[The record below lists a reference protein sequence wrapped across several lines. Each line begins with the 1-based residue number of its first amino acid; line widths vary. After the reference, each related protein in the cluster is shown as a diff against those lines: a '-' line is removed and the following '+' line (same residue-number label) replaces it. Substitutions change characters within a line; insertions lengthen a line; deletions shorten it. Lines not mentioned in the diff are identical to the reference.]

1 MDPTDREAILKLK
14 EERPNTVG
22 QVRKLTGFL
31 GYYRKYIQNYARR
44 AKPLYDLLQNSCDK
58 NLSKSTKR
66 RRGGNNNAQL
76 PSGQTVIWT
85 DKHQKAVNEI
95 VDMLLTPQVMA
106 YPNFEKPFILHVDA
120 SLDGLGAILYQRQD
134 SGKLAVVAY
143 ASRTLTP
150 AEKNYHSGKL
160 EFLALK
166 WAISERFRDY
176 LFYAPNFTVYS
187 DNNPLQYLMSTA
199 KLDATRLRWVSELA
213 GFRFNVKYKPGRTNQ
228 DADGLSRMP
237 LKTEEYQNDV
247 SFEEIQT
254 TVNSTLALGK
264 ADLHWINVVAAGVEA
279 ERGMMPSDQT
289 IVSLHADEI
298 RKAQEND
305 EIIGPVLLAKKE
317 GQRLPKEKLSTF
329 PRIHKRSSENG
340 ID

>member
-1 MDPTDREAILKLK
+1 M
-14 EERPNTVG
+14 
-22 QVRKLTGFL
+22 
-31 GYYRKYIQNYARR
+31 
-44 AKPLYDLLQNSCDK
+44 
-58 NLSKSTKR
+58 
-66 RRGGNNNAQL
+66 
-76 PSGQTVIWT
+76 
-85 DKHQKAVNEI
+85 
-95 VDMLLTPQVMA
+95 
-106 YPNFEKPFILHVDA
+106 
-120 SLDGLGAILYQRQD
+120 DGLGAILYHPKN

-166 WAISERFRDY
+166 WIISERFRDY
-176 LFYAPNFTVYS
+176 LFYAPNFTIGS

-213 GFRFNVKYKPGRTNQ
+213 GFRFNVKHKPGRTNK

-237 LKTEEYQNDV
+237 LNTEEYQNDV

-264 ADLHWINVVAAGVEA
+264 ADLHSTNVVAAGVEA
-279 ERGMMPSDQT
+279 EIGMMLSDQT
-289 IVSLHADEI
+289 IVPLLVDEV

-305 EIIGPVLLAKKE
+305 EII
-317 GQRLPKEKLSTF
+317 
-329 PRIHKRSSENG
+329 
-340 ID
+340 